1 MKKTRIGGSI
11 LLLIVLMA
19 LFVALA
25 VGLSKLFET
34 EEKSSGLIDALDYG
48 SRIGIIPIEGTIMTS
63 DEILKD
69 LRKFQKKSSIKAI
82 VLRINSPGGAVAP
95 AQEIYREIEKIKKKK
110 PIVASM
116 ETVGASAAYY
126 IASNAT
132 RVVCS
137 RGTITGSIG
146 VIMMLPDIHK
156 IAEKIG
162 VGVNIV
168 KAGKFKDI
176 GSGFKP
182 LTEDEKNLLETFAV
196 EIHDQFIADVATGRK
211 EKIEINKLREIA
223 DGRFF
228 SGEKAREYGLVD
240 NIGNFYDAVQ
250 IAAELGGVKG
260 DPQLEYPKKKWNNY
274 LDMVLESASTALV
287 GFSRRAGLV
296 GSPEMR

>member
-1 MKKTRIGGSI
+1 MFLII
-11 LLLIVLMA
+11 LMGV
-19 LFVALA
+19 FVALV
-25 VGLSKLFET
+25 VGLSKIFEA
-34 EEKSSGLIDALDYG
+34 EEKNSGLMEAFDIG
-48 SRIGIIPIEGTIMTS
+48 SKIGVIPIEGTIMTS

-95 AQEIYREIEKIKKKK
+95 AQEIYREIERTKKKK
-110 PIVASM
+110 PVVASM

-126 IASNAT
+126 IASNAS

-146 VIMMLPDIHK
+146 VIMMLADVHK

-176 GSGFKP
+176 GSGLKP
-182 LTEDEKNLLETFAV
+182 LTDDEKVILESFAV
-196 EIHDQFIADVATGRK
+196 EIHDQFISDVSSARK
-211 EKIEINKLREIA
+211 DKIEVDKLREIS

-228 SGEKAREYGLVD
+228 SGEKAKEFGLVD

-250 IAAELGGVKG
+250 IAAELSGVKG

-274 LDMVLESASTALV
+274 LDVVLESASIA
-287 GFSRRAGLV
+287 FSRFYQSAGLV
-296 GSPEMR
+296 GAPDIR

>member
-1 MKKTRIGGSI
+1 MKKTRLGGSI

-34 EEKSSGLIDALDYG
+34 EEKSSGLIDTLDYG
-48 SRIGIIPIEGTIMTS
+48 SKIGVIPIEGTIMTS

-126 IASNAT
+126 IASNAS

-137 RGTITGSIG
+137 KGTITGSIG

-182 LTEDEKNLLETFAV
+182 LTEDEKNLLEMFAV
-196 EIHDQFIADVATGRK
+196 EIHDQFIADVAIGRK
-211 EKIEINKLREIA
+211 EKIEINKLREIS

-274 LDMVLESASTALV
+274 LDMVLESASTALA

>member
-240 NIGNFYDAVQ
+240 NIGNYFYLN
-250 IAAELGGVKG
+250 I
-260 DPQLEYPKKKWNNY
+260 
-274 LDMVLESASTALV
+274 
-287 GFSRRAGLV
+287 
-296 GSPEMR
+296 